1 MFNFF
6 FQLTLICDSMA
17 PNQNDHLDDDFSV
30 LLFCLVTPRLP
41 FFTALPPSRDSID
54 SDLL

>member
-17 PNQNDHLDDDFSV
+17 PNQNDHLDDDFPV